1 MPRGKGQWQGYP
13 GQHGAKQRHQ
23 PQIHHSGA
31 AAAAVGPK
39 FCHGCRNMTPHW
51 SLNQSKKADGLC
63 KACIEIKQQQTGT
76 VVQPLQRVA
85 SHGDR
90 FRAQREGHEMERAP
104 SLGPLKDPRVK
115 ALFDLVCAADHRLVV
130 RINDIFANKLDGQ

>member
-1 MPRGKGQWQGYP
+1 MARGKGQWQGFARK
-13 GQHGAKQRHQ
+13 HGAKQHHQ
-23 PQIHHSGA
+23 SQSHYSGA

-39 FCHGCRNMTPHW
+39 FCQGCRIMTPRW

-63 KACIEIKQQQTGT
+63 KDCIEIKQQKTGT
-76 VVQPLQRVA
+76 VVQPLQRVS

-90 FRAQREGHEMERAP
+90 FRAQREGHELERTH
-104 SLGPLKDPRVK
+104 SLGPLKEPRVK
-115 ALFDLVCAADHRLVV
+115 ALFDLVYAADPHLVV